1 MEYLTG
7 KVELDDVA
15 IGKTCSL
22 LQKAFPKAT
31 KFTPDF
37 LKWQYVENPLGKCI
51 GYNAFDGEK
60 MISHYIGLPIEMN
73 LFGSQCK
80 GILPI
85 NVATD
90 PQYGGKRLFSTLAA
104 KTYALAAEEGYDFVI
119 GVANAQT
126 TNAYIKHLGLYLIAP
141 LDVRIGFGTKI
152 YDNPQNFNCYRRW
165 TSETLEWR
173 MRNPDNHYAFSN
185 NILTSRI
192 AKVCQTVSYCSQKPN
207 NVCNK
212 KHFSLLNLYVGL
224 GADLKKGTYFQ
235 MPSFVKHS
243 PFNLVFMDLKG
254 SLPIIKKEDMFF
266 RLIDF
271 DVI

>member
-1 MEYLTG
+1 MEYSIR
-7 KVELDDVA
+7 KVELDNLS
-15 IGKTCSL
+15 IQKTCSL
-22 LQKAFPKAT
+22 LQKAFPKST

-51 GYNAFDGEK
+51 GYNAFDEDK
-60 MISHYIGLPIEMN
+60 MISHYIGLPVEMN
-73 LFGSQCK
+73 IFGSQCR

-90 PQYGGKRLFSTLAA
+90 PQYGGKRLFSNLAA
-104 KTYALAAEEGYDFVI
+104 KTYALAREEGYDFVI

-152 YDNPQNFNCYRRW
+152 YDNTQAFNCYHRW
-165 TSETLEWR
+165 TPETIDWR

-185 NILTSRI
+185 NILTSSI
-192 AKVCQTVSYCSQKPN
+192 ATIAQTISYLPQKPN
-207 NVCNK
+207 NVSNK
-212 KHFSLLNLYVGL
+212 KPVSFLNLYVGL
-224 GADLKKGTYFQ
+224 GANLKKGTYFHL
-235 MPSFVKHS
+235 PSFVKRS

-254 SLPIIKKEDMFF
+254 TLPIIRKEDIFF
-266 RLIDF
+266 QLIDF